1 MTNAK
6 EDAREVRRDNTVVG
20 ASENLT
26 AVVRFLRDQ
35 ILVIMTLNQCTLEFA
50 LDMMRRKL
58 PMDLDQAYEAARSL
72 NARVLPEYQA
82 H

>member
-50 LDMMRRKL
+50 LDMMQRKL

-72 NARVLPEYQA
+72 NARVLPDYQA